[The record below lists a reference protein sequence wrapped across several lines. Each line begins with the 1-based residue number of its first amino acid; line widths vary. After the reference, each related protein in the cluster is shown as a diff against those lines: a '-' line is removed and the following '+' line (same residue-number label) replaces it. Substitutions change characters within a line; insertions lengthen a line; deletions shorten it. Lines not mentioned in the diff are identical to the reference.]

1 MGGEPAIYSVCMTCE
16 VAILNRRG
24 VALAAAG
31 SNAIFPIS
39 SAPVAIMTLGTSLMD
54 VPWEVAVEN
63 YAHELGERM
72 FASLEEYADNFF
84 DYIETSN
91 ALFPPEKQAECFRRC
106 VRSVWSDYRDRIQTC
121 GDSLSIV
128 LAEDRRELLAA
139 GGLSELEADFG
150 TRVVDAYAS
159 ELDELE
165 NEIFGDMKLPK
176 PLRIELRAIVALM
189 YGKDCCHPA
198 DDNSVVF
205 AGMGDDDPFPSV
217 LAFAVSTV
225 AAGKL
230 RRAPRYAVRIGPGCG
245 AGVMPF
251 GRRETIDT
259 LVEGIHPD
267 LLALVSELRPHAFED
282 HSSPFMT
289 AIADLSRGSL
299 ARMAESLVTLS
310 AIDEPLQVAL
320 LTKGDGFRRRRLGG
334 ASLRLA
340 F

>member
-1 MGGEPAIYSVCMTCE
+1 MTCE

-39 SAPVAIMTLGTSLMD
+39 SVPVAIMTLGTSVMD
-54 VPWEVAVEN
+54 VPWEVVIEN
-63 YAHELGERM
+63 YTHELGERT
-72 FASLEEYADNFF
+72 FATLDEYSNDFF
-84 DYIETSN
+84 SYMETSSV
-91 ALFPPEKQAECFRRC
+91 LFPPQKQAECFRRC

-121 GDSLSIV
+121 GDSLSVV

-139 GGLSELEADFG
+139 ENLPALGADFG
-150 TRVVDAYAS
+150 ARVVESHAS
-159 ELDELE
+159 ELNELE

-198 DDNSVVF
+198 DDNCVVF
-205 AGMGDDDPFPSV
+205 AGMGDDEPFPSV

-225 AAGKL
+225 VAGKL
-230 RRAPRYAVRIGPGCG
+230 RRAPRCAVRIGPDCD

-267 LLALVSELRPHAFED
+267 LLALVSELRPHTFKH
-282 HSSPFMT
+282 HSSPLL
-289 AIADLSRGSL
+289 ALIADLSRRSL

-310 AIDEPLQVAL
+310 SMDEPLQVAL
-320 LTKGDGFRRRRLGG
+320 LTKGDGFRRR
-334 ASLRLA
+334 
-340 F
+340 